1 MIDPIIDEVKRYR
14 FEHAAK
20 FNFDLN
26 SIFDDVL
33 FQQKQSKRTRI
44 RLPFKPIQ
52 VQVPVERMHV
62 AESSTEYTVP

>member
-1 MIDPIIDEVKRYR
+1 MSDPIIDDVKRYR

-33 FQQKQSKRTRI
+33 FQQKQIKRKRI
-44 RLPFKPIQ
+44 HLTFKPIQ
-52 VQVPVERMHV
+52 AQVPVQRMHV
-62 AESSTEYTVP
+62 AESSAEYTAP

>member
-1 MIDPIIDEVKRYR
+1 MSDPIIDEVKRYR

-33 FQQKQSKRTRI
+33 FLQKQSKRKSI
-44 RLPFKPIQ
+44 RLPSKP
-52 VQVPVERMHV
+52 VQSQNSLKRMHV
-62 AESSTEYTVP
+62 AESSNGYMAP